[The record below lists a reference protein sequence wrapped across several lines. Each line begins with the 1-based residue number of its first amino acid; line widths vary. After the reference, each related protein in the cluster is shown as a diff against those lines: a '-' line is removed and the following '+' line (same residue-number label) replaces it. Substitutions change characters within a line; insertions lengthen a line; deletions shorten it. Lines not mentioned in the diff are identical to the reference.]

1 MIGIGMPINQSK
13 RPRPKAVSSDS
24 LVAQANV
31 ASKFKFPFSPAI
43 GLPRSIELWSK
54 VAEDCTLSDQWSWR
68 TRLGEQTKEQS
79 SSNRPTRLSSA
90 IFICRVTLSAA
101 DTPDTQR

>member
-31 ASKFKFPFSPAI
+31 AFGFKFPFAPAI
-43 GLPRSIELWSK
+43 GYR
-54 VAEDCTLSDQWSWR
+54 DR
-68 TRLGEQTKEQS
+68 
-79 SSNRPTRLSSA
+79 
-90 IFICRVTLSAA
+90 
-101 DTPDTQR
+101 